1 MPKLIKKVAIRENKS
16 FTNLYVV
23 FDDGFEVQVKPSFDL
38 TSKQYKKYMYEVNQ
52 LPFDEIRTDEF
63 KK

>member
-23 FDDGFEVQVKPSFDL
+23 FDDGFEVQLKPTFDL
-38 TSKQYKKYMYEVNQ
+38 TSKQYKKYMYEVNN
-52 LPFDEIRTDEF
+52 LPFDNITSDDV